1 MPREADQL
9 TIDELA
15 RVVGMTER
23 KVRAYAARGLLPL
36 PRLIGRTGYYSTE
49 HVEQLSLVCDLLA
62 EGLTLAAVE
71 RVMAPDSRTASL
83 ALAMLRT
90 VRVS

>member
-49 HVEQLSLVCDLLA
+49 HVEQLSLVCSPK
-62 EGLTLAAVE
+62 GSRWRRSSVSWRRIPVR
-71 RVMAPDSRTASL
+71 RVWPWRCCGRFA
-83 ALAMLRT
+83 
-90 VRVS
+90 